1 MNIKPKREG
10 DKIQKILERF
20 DKRFFNPSIPS
31 PTELKSFI
39 QKELSSLI
47 REEYKRGKKAQLKID
62 IRDNTNLVNVRV
74 AGMVH
79 DPSLENLEKK

>member
-1 MNIKPKREG
+1 MNLKPQREG
-10 DKIQKILERF
+10 EIDKILERF

-47 REEYKRGKKAQLKID
+47 REE
-62 IRDNTNLVNVRV
+62 RDKCNCSCSGCSSCVW
-74 AGMVH
+74 
-79 DPSLENLEKK
+79 K